1 MILVIDSGATNS
13 SWKFIRSDES
23 SQLFKSTGFN
33 LSTSHIEDL
42 NFNQAP
48 ELAKKVE
55 KIFFFGAGTGYP
67 ARDKILRE
75 RLKQFFPNNNFSYI
89 GSDLNSAGIA
99 LSNNQKCVISIL
111 GTGSNCCVFENNQVI
126 DSINNLG
133 YILGDEGS
141 GFLMGKMIL
150 HDYFYQNMDLDNAK
164 KFESQYKLTREE
176 LITRV
181 YHEGNKP
188 NTYIAS
194 FSSFL
199 INASEDY
206 RTLIATKSLSLFF
219 EQQIN
224 QFSKYKNSPH
234 HFSGSISFHFQK
246 IIKELCLKY
255 ELKIGNII
263 QNPID
268 SLSYSKLIQIKS

>member
-13 SWKFIRSDES
+13 SWKFISSDES
-23 SQLFKSTGFN
+23 SQLFKSSGFN
-33 LSTSHIEDL
+33 LSTSDIEDL

-67 ARDKILRE
+67 ARDKLLKN
-75 RLKQFFPNNNFSYI
+75 RLKQFFPYHQYAYV

-99 LSNNQKCVISIL
+99 LSNNQLCVISIL
-111 GTGSNCCVFENNQVI
+111 GTGSNCCVFENNQVK
-126 DSINNLG
+126 DRINNLG

-150 HDYFYQNMDLDNAK
+150 HDYFYLNMDNENAHR
-164 KFESQYKLTREE
+164 FESQYNLTREE
-176 LITRV
+176 LINQM
-181 YHEGNKP
+181 YHKGKNP
-188 NTYIAS
+188 NTYIAG

-199 INASEDY
+199 INATDEY
-206 RTLIATKSLSLFF
+206 RTFIGTKSLSMFF
-219 EQQIN
+219 EQQIS
-224 QFSKYKNSPH
+224 QFSQYENSPH

-246 IIKELCLKY
+246 IIKDLCLKY
-255 ELKIGNII
+255 HLKIGNII